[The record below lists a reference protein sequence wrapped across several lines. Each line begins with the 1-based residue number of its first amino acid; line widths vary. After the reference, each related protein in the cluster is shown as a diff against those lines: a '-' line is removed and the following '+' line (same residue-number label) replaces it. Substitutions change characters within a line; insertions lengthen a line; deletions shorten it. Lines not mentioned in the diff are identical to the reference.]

1 MKNPEIRLLRLA
13 SRILRTSPTCL
24 CLIWAVLIPQVA
36 HGEDWPQ
43 WRGPARD
50 GVWRET
56 GIVSELPQEL
66 NFKWRM
72 EIGQGYAGPA
82 VVGNRL
88 YITDLVSAADDQTS
102 AGSRER
108 VLCMDAGTGATLWK
122 HEYARDYE
130 ISYPQGP
137 RATPTVHQG
146 KVYTLGAMGDLLCLD
161 AATGKVLW
169 SRNYI
174 RDFGAQAPVWGF
186 SAAPLVDGRK
196 LIVIAGGNENRCVLA
211 LDKET
216 GREIWRSL
224 EADEPGYSAPVIF
237 QFGGARQLVIW
248 NPKGLYGLDP
258 ETGQVYWSREFPVR
272 NGLTLATPIFDPDRN
287 LLFVSAFYDGPL
299 MMRTRSEQPSAALLW
314 KGRSTSEIETDGLH
328 SLMCTP
334 VLDRGHLYGVD
345 SYGQLRCLDALT
357 GQRVWE
363 TLKATGKGRWW
374 NAFLVRHQ
382 NRFIIL
388 NEQGEMIF
396 ARLSPEGYQE
406 TSRTTLIE
414 PVVPIQRRLTVWS
427 HPAFANRSIYARNN
441 RSIVCADLSAR

>member
-43 WRGPARD
+43 WRGPNRD

-137 RATPTVHQG
+137 RATPTVHRG

>member
-43 WRGPARD
+43 WRGPNRD

-56 GIVSELPQEL
+56 GILSELPEEL

-88 YITDLVSAADDQTS
+88 YITDLVSGADDQTS
-102 AGSRER
+102 GGNRER

-122 HEYARDYE
+122 HEYACDYE

-137 RATPTVHQG
+137 RTTPTVHEG
-146 KVYTLGAMGDLLCLD
+146 KVYALGAMGDLLCLD
-161 AATGKVLW
+161 AATGKVQW

-174 RDFGAQAPVWGF
+174 RDFGAKPPIWGF

-196 LIVIAGGNENRCVLA
+196 LIVIAGGNQNRCVLA

-258 ETGQVYWSREFPVR
+258 ETGQAYWSREFPVR

-299 MMRTRSEQPSAALLW
+299 MMRTGSDRPSAALLW

>member
-1 MKNPEIRLLRLA
+1 
-13 SRILRTSPTCL
+13 
-24 CLIWAVLIPQVA
+24 
-36 HGEDWPQ
+36 
-43 WRGPARD
+43 
-50 GVWRET
+50 
-56 GIVSELPQEL
+56 
-66 NFKWRM
+66 
-72 EIGQGYAGPA
+72 
-82 VVGNRL
+82 
-88 YITDLVSAADDQTS
+88 
-102 AGSRER
+102 
-108 VLCMDAGTGATLWK
+108 MD
-122 HEYARDYE
+122 
-130 ISYPQGP
+130 
-137 RATPTVHQG
+137 QG
-146 KVYTLGAMGDLLCLD
+146 KVYTLGAMGDLICLD
-161 AATGKVLW
+161 AATGKVQW

-174 RDFGAQAPVWGF
+174 RDFGAQPPIWGF

-196 LIVIAGGNENRCVLA
+196 LIVIAGGSENRCVLA

-224 EADEPGYSAPVIF
+224 EAGEPGYSAPVIF
-237 QFGGARQLVIW
+237 EFGGARQLIIW

-258 ETGQVYWSREFPVR
+258 ETGQAYWSREFPVR
-272 NGLTLATPIFDPDRN
+272 NGPYPGHPHLRSRPEPPVRERLLRRPSHDAHRFRPAFSSASLEGPEHQRDRDRRTA
-287 LLFVSAFYDGPL
+287 LPHVHAGPG
-299 MMRTRSEQPSAALLW
+299 P
-314 KGRSTSEIETDGLH
+314 
-328 SLMCTP
+328 
-334 VLDRGHLYGVD
+334 GHLYGVD

-396 ARLSPEGYQE
+396 ARLTPEGYQE

-414 PVVPIQRRLTVWS
+414 PVVPIRRRLTVWS